1 MSDHTIANGI
11 PEVSD
16 APSMRLSDR
25 LASLAPPA
33 AAAGLAG
40 RSPMPE
46 RSPAVKA
53 ALAATYGKTA
63 KIAKR
68 AERHALRP
76 KRHRTLVAAFVESF
90 VSACSFVPYALV
102 ALGLRALMAF
112 VFFSAGQAKVIGPQ
126 IPLNLYDYSLSVTLP
141 AQLRPEAFSMFMSS
155 YASMPLSPAV
165 AAYVVTYAQFV
176 LPVLLV
182 LGLATRFAAL
192 GLLLITALLQLYV
205 LPNELWTAHIYW
217 GAILI
222 VLMTRGPG
230 ELSIDH
236 IVRYVT
242 RR

>member
-1 MSDHTIANGI
+1 MSDHTVANGI

-33 AAAGLAG
+33 VAAGLAG
-40 RSPMPE
+40 RGAMPE

-68 AERHALRP
+68 AERHMRP
-76 KRHRTLVAAFVESF
+76 RRYRTLVSAFVESF

-112 VFFSAGQAKVIGPQ
+112 VFFTAGQAKVFGPQ
-126 IPLNLYDYSLSVTLP
+126 IPLNLYDYNLSVTLP

-155 YASMPLSPAV
+155 YASMPLPPAA

-176 LPVLLV
+176 LPILLV

-230 ELSIDH
+230 ELSVDH

>member
-1 MSDHTIANGI
+1 MSDHTVANGI

-33 AAAGLAG
+33 VAAGLAG
-40 RSPMPE
+40 RTAMPE

-68 AERHALRP
+68 AERHMRP
-76 KRHRTLVAAFVESF
+76 RRHRTLVVAFVESF

-112 VFFSAGQAKVIGPQ
+112 VFFTAGQAKVFGPQ

-141 AQLRPEAFSMFMSS
+141 AQLRPEAFTMFMSS
-155 YASMPLSPAV
+155 YASMPLPPAA

-176 LPVLLV
+176 LPILLV
-182 LGLATRFAAL
+182 LGFATRFAAL
-192 GLLLITALLQLYV
+192 GLLLVTALLQLYV

-222 VLMTRGPG
+222 VLMTRGAG